1 MKPALVVGAG
11 LSGLATAWTLAAT
24 GRDVAIVD
32 AADGPGGL
40 IGTIKTSHGLVE
52 RAANAF
58 VWTDVTERWFAA
70 LGITPQFPKP
80 DAKRRYVFTRGRARR
95 WPLSASETATLA
107 MKIAASAARRRL
119 KPQSGETIAQFGDR
133 VAGRGV
139 TQHLLGPALQGIYGA
154 APERLSAEAVFG
166 ARAKRRG
173 GMAAP
178 PGGMGELIARLHD
191 ALVRKGVTFT
201 FGTRLDRLD
210 PATPT
215 VVCTNVAEAARLVA
229 PHASALGD
237 ALAATPMTSLLTAT
251 AFFAPHRDDL
261 SGFGVLFPRD
271 SGVRALGCLF
281 NASIFDGRSAVRSET
296 WIFSGEQDGT
306 GLPAENGVVTQ
317 ILADRERLTG
327 RSDAPLDVVVTRRVP
342 ALPVY
347 DTSILAIRRHLPD
360 LPPWLRLAGNYTGQI
375 GVAALLARAE
385 DIGSSG
391 HLDIGSS
398 GARTGIEMIR

>member
-11 LSGLATAWTLAAT
+11 LSGLATAWKLAAA
-24 GRDVAIVD
+24 GRDVTVVD
-32 AADGPGGL
+32 AADSPGGL
-40 IGTIKTSHGLVE
+40 IGTINTNHGLVE

-70 LGITPQFPKP
+70 LGIVPRFPRP
-80 DAKRRYVFTRGRARR
+80 DAKRRYVFTRDHARR
-95 WPLSASETATLA
+95 WPLSAGETATLA
-107 MKIAASAARRRL
+107 MKVTGAAVRRRL
-119 KPQSGETIAQFGDR
+119 KPRSGETIAQFADR

-139 TQHLLGPALQGIYGA
+139 TQHLIGPALQGIYGA

-166 ARAKRRG
+166 ARRKRGR

-178 PGGMGELIARLHD
+178 PGGMGEFIARLYE
-191 ALVRKGVTFT
+191 ALARKGVTFA
-201 FGTRLDRLD
+201 FGSRIDRLD

-215 VVCTNVAEAARLVA
+215 VVCTNVAEAARLVS
-229 PHASALGD
+229 PHAPALGD
-237 ALAATPMTSLLTAT
+237 ALAATPMTSLITAT

-261 SGFGVLFPRD
+261 TGFGVLFPRD

-296 WIFSGEQDGT
+296 WIYAGSHDGRD
-306 GLPAENGVVTQ
+306 LPPDAGVTAQ
-317 ILADRERLTG
+317 ILTDRERLT
-327 RSDAPLDVVVTRRVP
+327 RRRDDPLDIIITRRVP

-347 DTSILAIRRHLPD
+347 DTSILTIRQRLSD
-360 LPPWLRLAGNYTGQI
+360 LPPWLRLTGNYTGQI
-375 GVAALLARAE
+375 GVAALLAGAE

-398 GARTGIEMIR
+398 GTGTRIEMTR

>member
-11 LSGLATAWTLAAT
+11 LSGLATAWTLAT
-24 GRDVAIVD
+24 SGHDVTVVD

-40 IGTIKTSHGLVE
+40 IGTIETSHGLVE

-80 DAKRRYVFTRGRARR
+80 DAKRRYIFTRDRARR
-95 WPLSASETATLA
+95 WPLSAGETARL
-107 MKIAASAARRRL
+107 AASVTAAAARRRL
-119 KPQSGETIAQFGDR
+119 KPQSGETIAQFADR

-166 ARAKRRG
+166 ARRKRGR

-178 PGGMGELIARLHD
+178 PGGMGEFIARLHD
-191 ALVRKGVTFT
+191 ALVRKGVTLT

-210 PATPT
+210 PPTPT

-229 PHASALGD
+229 PHARAVGD

-261 SGFGVLFPRD
+261 TGFGVLFPRD

-296 WIFSGEQDGT
+296 WIYGGERDGA
-306 GLPAENGVVTQ
+306 GLPPEDRVVEQ
-317 ILADRERLTG
+317 ILTDRERLTC
-327 RSDAPLDVVVTRRVP
+327 RHDAPLDIVVTRRVP

-347 DTSILAIRRHLPD
+347 DTSILAIRERLSD
-360 LPPWLRLAGNYTGQI
+360 LPSWLRLAGNYAGQI

-385 DIGSSG
+385 
-391 HLDIGSS
+391 
-398 GARTGIEMIR
+398 EMGG

>member
-11 LSGLATAWTLAAT
+11 LSGLATAWTLAAA
-24 GRDVAIVD
+24 GRDVTVAD

-40 IGTIKTSHGLVE
+40 IGTMATSHGLVE

-58 VWTDVTERWFAA
+58 VWTEVTERWFAA

-95 WPLSASETATLA
+95 WPLSAGETATMA
-107 MKIAASAARRRL
+107 MKIAASAAQRRL
-119 KPQSGETIAQFGDR
+119 KPQSGETIAQFADR

-139 TQHLLGPALQGIYGA
+139 TQHLIGPALQGIYGA

-166 ARAKRRG
+166 ARAKRRR

-191 ALVRKGVTFT
+191 GLVRKGVTFA
-201 FGTRLDRLD
+201 FGSRVDRLD

-215 VVCTNVAEAARLVA
+215 VVCTNVADAARLVS
-229 PHASALGD
+229 PHAPALG
-237 ALAATPMTSLLTAT
+237 AVLTATPMTSLVTAT

-261 SGFGVLFPRD
+261 AGFGVLFPRD

-296 WIFSGEQDGT
+296 WIFGGDRDGT
-306 GLPAENGVVTQ
+306 GLPPHDGVVAQ
-317 ILADRERLTG
+317 ILADRERLT
-327 RSDAPLDVVVTRRVP
+327 RRRDEPLDVVVTRRVP

-347 DTSILAIRRHLPD
+347 DTSILAVRRHLPD
-360 LPPWLRLAGNYTGQI
+360 LPPWLRLAGNYVGQI

-385 DIGSSG
+385 
-391 HLDIGSS
+391 
-398 GARTGIEMIR
+398 EMGG